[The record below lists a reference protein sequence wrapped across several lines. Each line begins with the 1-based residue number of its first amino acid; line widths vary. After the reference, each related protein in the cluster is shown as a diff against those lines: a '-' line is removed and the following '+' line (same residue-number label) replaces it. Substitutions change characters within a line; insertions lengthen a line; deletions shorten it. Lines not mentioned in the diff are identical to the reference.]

1 MSVRLLVALPP
12 FPPGARVSFTESIES
27 ALVAA
32 GLASAT
38 LDTSDDWVAPPSALS
53 QRPLFLTSITPAER
67 ANPTGGMLGL
77 PYRVFDDGYEWLRVN
92 AAGDDLIPLGQAD
105 TGNRIMPLR
114 DGVSA
119 GSVQM
124 RGTADS
130 AGALGRLGFT
140 VGVSSFTDAGVLF
153 AAGQATRISRVTGSS
168 DRGAVTSIVW
178 DEPITAVHAAMLGL
192 GSYVVSNTG
201 PVLAASGQMLRL
213 TWLSSDEVRALL
225 IVEGPPTNYAGAA
238 GTGSARMVSI
248 YGMQLP

>member
-1 MSVRLLVALPP
+1 MTITSVSAEDVTDY
-12 FPPGARVSFTESIES
+12 GG
-27 ALVAA
+27 ALVAQRGA
-32 GLASAT
+32 LIEIDDAWQVPSLGYLDPGAARAYHGRYLGTRGSLLAA
-38 LDTSDDWVAPPSALS
+38 
-53 QRPLFLTSITPAER
+53 
-67 ANPTGGMLGL
+67 
-77 PYRVFDDGYEWLRVN
+77 
-92 AAGDDLIPLGQAD
+92 
-105 TGNRIMPLR
+105 
-114 DGVSA
+114 
-119 GSVQM
+119 SVQM